1 MVGWNMWYYKR
12 YGAVIEE
19 NSQKAMTEKDAAD
32 RAAYSPMEQSTP
44 ADRLGAAPAGTA
56 DMADEE
62 SPFEV
67 TNVDPTVDPT
77 VVPEE
82 EVARR
87 GEGEQVISV
96 DTGVT
101 EIDISNIGGVIT
113 SWRLSGVY
121 DEKGEMVELVN
132 HDAPMKPLSLEFS
145 KKNATGKINK
155 AQFITDAPSKITLSD
170 RKPTGTITLSYKLG
184 SGFEIKKALT
194 FYYNSYRMDA
204 DISISHSTAQVAGS
218 AFGVGWY
225 GLTNQKDAFYSYD
238 GPVIYVD
245 GKRLEKQPDM
255 DETEEF
261 DGDIDWAGLKN
272 RYYNATFFP
281 EDKRS
286 KITTR
291 QYSEENYGVTLRL
304 VSQGNSKPIRFS
316 VYGGP
321 NRVDELKKMGRG
333 FQKMINYGW
342 FDIIAK
348 PIYRML
354 IWINSVLGN
363 FGWSIIVIT
372 ALIRGLFYPLQQKSF
387 ESMAKMRKLQPQMKI
402 IQERYKK
409 DKQKMNEELMA
420 LYKKHH
426 VNPLAGC
433 LPIVLQIPVF
443 ISLYKVLLGSI
454 ELQGAEFIWWIH
466 DLSLK
471 DPYYVTPILMGLS
484 MFLQQKLSPQ
494 ATDPVQR
501 NVMLLMPLV
510 FTVMFLNFPSGL
522 VIYWLVSN
530 LLSIAQQWN
539 VNKKKQE
546 V

>member
-1 MVGWNMWYYKR
+1 MIGWNIWYYNR
-12 YGAVIEE
+12 YGEVIEA
-19 NSQKAMTEKDAAD
+19 NSQQVIAEQGSTESAVD
-32 RAAYSPMEQSTP
+32 SPVKPTTP
-44 ADRLGAAPAGTA
+44 ADELIASPTITEDGDSEG
-56 DMADEE
+56 
-62 SPFEV
+62 SPFEL
-67 TNVDPTVDPT
+67 TNVDPTIDPT
-77 VVPEE
+77 AIPEE
-82 EVARR
+82 PVAQRA
-87 GEGEQVISV
+87 EGEQTISI
-96 DTGVT
+96 DTGITQV
-101 EIDISNIGGVIT
+101 EITNIGGVIT
-113 SWRLSGVY
+113 SWKLTTIH
-121 DEKGEMVELVN
+121 DEVGQLVELVN
-132 HDAPMKPLSLEFS
+132 QEAMMKPLSLEFS
-145 KKNATGKINK
+145 KKSATAKINK
-155 AQFITDAPSKITLSD
+155 AQFFTDAPSSMTLSEQ
-170 RKPTGTITLSYKLG
+170 KPTGTVTLNYRLD
-184 SGFEIKKALT
+184 SGFEIKKVLT
-194 FYYNSYRMDA
+194 FYYDSYRMDA

-225 GLTNQKDAFYSYD
+225 GLTNSKDAFYSYD
-238 GPVIYVD
+238 GPVIYID
-245 GKRLEKQPDM
+245 GKRLEKLPDT
-255 DETEEF
+255 DEPEEF
-261 DGDIDWAGLKN
+261 DGDIDWGGLKN
-272 RYYNATFFP
+272 RYYNVTFFP

-291 QYSEENYGVTLRL
+291 QYSDKNYSVTLRL
-304 VSQGNSKPIRFS
+304 VSLGNSKPIRFS

-321 NRVDELKKMGRG
+321 NTVHELKKMGRG

-354 IWINSVLGN
+354 IWINSIIGN
-363 FGWSIIVIT
+363 FGWSIIIIT
-372 ALIRGLFYPLQQKSF
+372 AIIRILFYPLQQKSF

-433 LPIVLQIPVF
+433 LPIFLQIPVF
-443 ISLYKVLLGSI
+443 IALYKVLLGSI

-484 MFLQQKLSPQ
+484 MFLQQRLSPQ

-501 NVMLLMPLV
+501 NVMLLMPVV

-530 LLSIAQQWN
+530 ILSIAQQWN
-539 VNKKKQE
+539 VNRTKEE